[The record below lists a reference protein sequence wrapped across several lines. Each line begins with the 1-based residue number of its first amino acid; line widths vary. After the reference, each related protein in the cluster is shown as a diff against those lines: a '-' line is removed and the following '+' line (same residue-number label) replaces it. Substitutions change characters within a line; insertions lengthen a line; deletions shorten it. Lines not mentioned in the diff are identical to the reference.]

1 MTCPRCKNEN
11 PTDYPVCGPCS
22 QTAHR
27 THRFCLC
34 LECKRERDLA
44 WFATTRR
51 NIVAAHTHLMTLY
64 ALSLAFG
71 DEPATLADM
80 ADDYKLPSH
89 GDTRNE
95 TIVREHKNGG
105 YHSYTQCEKYCA
117 QCGWLTLRGIFGG
130 LAWVAEHEGHE
141 SKRNQLPL
149 AA

>member
-1 MTCPRCKNEN
+1 MIRTMTELEAAL
-11 PTDYPVCGPCS
+11 D
-22 QTAHR
+22 AHSAAKWR
-27 THRFCLC
+27 
-34 LECKRERDLA
+34 A
-44 WFATTRR
+44 A
-51 NIVAAHTHLMTLY
+51 VAAAIQAGNADDAIAFAKRAIRDERQRQADTRT
-64 ALSLAFG
+64 FG

-80 ADDYKLPSH
+80 ADGCKLPSH